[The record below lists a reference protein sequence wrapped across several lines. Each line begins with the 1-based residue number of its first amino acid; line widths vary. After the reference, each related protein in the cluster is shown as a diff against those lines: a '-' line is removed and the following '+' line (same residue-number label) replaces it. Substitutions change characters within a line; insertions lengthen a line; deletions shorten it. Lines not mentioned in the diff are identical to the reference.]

1 MDQIYYFIILGA
13 LLLEYGLS
21 TISSFLNMNSITETV
36 PKGFEDYYDTEKYS
50 QSQQYLKDKTRLGLL
65 SGTFSLLL
73 TLFVIHTGIFGLLDE
88 YVRSYSSHPIITGL
102 MFFGILF
109 FINDLLNLPFSLYST
124 FIIEE
129 KYGFNKTTINTFIT
143 DKFKGYGLTIVLG
156 SLIIAPI
163 MYFFNTYE
171 SNGWWIAWILITIF
185 IIGIQPI
192 FVHVIAPMFN
202 KFTPLKE
209 GELRTAIEQFANKV
223 QFPIGRIDVMDGSK
237 RSSHS
242 NAYFSGFGKSR
253 RIALF
258 DTLLDKHTTEEIV
271 SVVAHEVGHYKK
283 KHIITGTILGILET
297 GLMLYIF
304 NIFMYEQGLYD
315 VFSVNEISVY
325 CGLIFFGMLYAPVSL
340 ITSIFTTAMSRKNEF
355 EADAYALEKTK
366 NPEPLISMLKGLA
379 ASNLSHLTPHPMMVF
394 LSYTHPPVN
403 KRIEAVKALQ

>member
-73 TLFVIHTGIFGLLDE
+73 TLFVIHTGVFGLLDE
-88 YVRSYSSHPIITGL
+88 FVRSYSSHPIITGL

-171 SNGWWIAWILITIF
+171 SKGWWIAWILITIF

-366 NPEPLISMLKGLA
+366 KPEPLISMLKGLA

>member
-88 YVRSYSSHPIITGL
+88 FVRSYSSHPIITGL

-171 SNGWWIAWILITIF
+171 SKGWWIAWILITIF

-366 NPEPLISMLKGLA
+366 KPEPLISMLKGLA

>member
-88 YVRSYSSHPIITGL
+88 FVRSYSSHPIITGL

-171 SNGWWIAWILITIF
+171 SKGWWIAWILITIF

-283 KHIITGTILGILET
+283 KHIITGTVLGILET

-355 EADAYALEKTK
+355 EADAYALEKNKKTRTI
-366 NPEPLISMLKGLA
+366 NINAKGF
-379 ASNLSHLTPHPMMVF
+379 SR
-394 LSYTHPPVN
+394 
-403 KRIEAVKALQ
+403 K